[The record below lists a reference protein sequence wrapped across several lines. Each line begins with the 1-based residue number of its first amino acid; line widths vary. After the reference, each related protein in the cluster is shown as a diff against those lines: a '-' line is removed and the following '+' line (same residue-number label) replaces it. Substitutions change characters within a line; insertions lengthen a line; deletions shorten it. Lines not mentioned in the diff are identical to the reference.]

1 MTFRLSR
8 WQKVC
13 HSDWALNVDLY
24 KIISPFF
31 SRRRVAWFAQTS
43 IVCGI
48 RPQVSFFSDEV
59 LYVQDPNCSP
69 CKTNSLGEVIFPSMC
84 KKDMKESRSSN
95 IPTTQSSSATP
106 SGHLS
111 SNIFAG
117 CAGVGQKSLYIVTNA
132 CLCTSTGYEILDTQW
147 IYPYEAS
154 FGLDVEYCGHDT
166 ANRDSMAYTPIAK
179 YDNSLM
185 KVHTAQ
191 LRSLLW

>member
-13 HSDWALNVDLY
+13 HSDGALNVDLY

-59 LYVQDPNCSP
+59 LYVQDLNCSP

-84 KKDMKESRSSN
+84 KKDMKESSSSN

-106 SGHLS
+106 SGHLFQYLRWVPRYRTEV
-111 SNIFAG
+111 II
-117 CAGVGQKSLYIVTNA
+117 YIVTNA
-132 CLCTSTGYEILDTQW
+132 CLCTST
-147 IYPYEAS
+147 
-154 FGLDVEYCGHDT
+154 
-166 ANRDSMAYTPIAK
+166 
-179 YDNSLM
+179 
-185 KVHTAQ
+185 
-191 LRSLLW
+191 